1 MLKFLLHYFKTQE
14 MCEKAAKKVLLA
26 VIHVSSIRNGDIS
39 KLWVQKIALK
49 KIHEIC

>member
-1 MLKFLLHYFKTQE
+1 
-14 MCEKAAKKVLLA
+14 MCQNAAKKGLLA